1 MNKKKKVL
9 SLFLTLI
16 IIVLSIV
23 GCQPVNNNLDEKNLD
38 LNDVMIVHYIDVG
51 QGDSIL
57 IQVNEKNLLIDAG
70 PGSSEDDVINYLNKN
85 NIKKLDY
92 VLATHPHE
100 DHIGGMDEVIENF
113 EVGEFYSPK
122 VASNT
127 KTFKNM
133 INELNKKNL
142 KINIVTEGMGDEFNL
157 GEGAEVEVYTPMKGS
172 YGELNNYS
180 PIMKIS
186 YGETSFL
193 FTGDAERGAEL
204 EAISSGENL
213 KSDVLKVGHH
223 GSSLSTTEKFL
234 EKVDPEVGVISVGE
248 GNKYNHP
255 TDETLSKLNDKSI
268 KTYRTDIDGTV
279 VIKSDG
285 ENIILK

>member
-16 IIVLSIV
+16 IIVLNIV
-23 GCQPVNNNLDEKNLD
+23 GCQPVNNNLD
-38 LNDVMIVHYIDVG
+38 LNDVMIVHYIVVG

-57 IQVNEKNLLIDAG
+57 IQVNDKNLLIDAG
-70 PGSSEDDVINYLNKN
+70 SGSSEDDVVNYLNKN

-122 VASNT
+122 VAANT

-142 KINIVTEGMGDEFNL
+142 KIKIVAEGMSDEFNL
-157 GEGAEVEVYTPMKGS
+157 GEGAEVEVYTPMKGL

-180 PIMKIS
+180 PIMKVS

-193 FTGDAERGAEL
+193 FTGDAEREAEL
-204 EAISSGENL
+204 EAISSVENL

-255 TDETLSKLNDKSI
+255 TDETLSRLNDKSI

-285 ENIILK
+285 ENIISK